1 MSGTDQPMYTSKSL
15 DCIGSIGSFFFP
27 TVISFSDKPDVTNFT
42 TETPGNAV
50 VLGTKVTLTCSANG
64 YPAPTY
70 TIKRGGSTLESQSI
84 SGKHVIN
91 SVQLSH
97 EDTPY
102 SCEPT
107 NDIGNG
113 PRKDLN
119 IVVQG

>member
-1 MSGTDQPMYTSKSL
+1 MEY
-15 DCIGSIGSFFFP
+15 FFFS
-27 TVISFSDKPDVTNFT
+27 TVISFSDQPDVTNFT
-42 TETPGNAV
+42 TGTPGNAV
-50 VLGTKVTLTCSANG
+50 VLGKKVTLTCSANG

-70 TIKRGGSTLESQSI
+70 TITQGGSTLVSQSI
-84 SGKHVIN
+84 SGKIVIN

-107 NDIGNG
+107 NKVGTG

-119 IVVQG
+119 IVVQGKCWYLP